1 VNRVSSIERGTPMKI
16 AIVHDYLNQSGG
28 AERVLECFM
37 DLFPQAPIYTM
48 VSDLSNMPKRFEHT
62 DIRHSFIQSIPF
74 SKNHYKKMLSLFPI
88 AVEQFDLREYDI
100 ILSSSSAF
108 AKGVITNPNQ
118 LHICYCYTPMRYVW
132 DLYHQY
138 IEEDVKNPI
147 FRKVLPYV
155 LHKIRMW
162 DCITA
167 QRVDQFISISNSISN
182 RIAKYY
188 GRESTVI
195 YPPVSYDKFKQSD
208 KIEDFFLIVSRM
220 IPYKRID
227 IAIDA
232 FNKLQKPLVII
243 GDGYDRKRLE
253 SLAGPTITFL
263 GRQPDEVIV
272 DYYSRC
278 KGFLLAG
285 EEDFGIT
292 PLEAQSSGRPVIAYG
307 KGGALETVINNVTGV
322 FFEESTSED
331 IIKAVHKFESIS
343 FDSHAIREHANKFN
357 EARFKREI
365 MDYISIAIQQKEQ
378 SHV

>member
-1 VNRVSSIERGTPMKI
+1 MKI
-16 AIVHDYLNQSGG
+16 AIVHDYLNQYGG
-28 AERVLECFM
+28 AERVLECFL
-37 DLFPQAPIYTM
+37 DLFPDAPVYTM
-48 VSDLSNMPKRFEHT
+48 LTDLSKMPSRFSQV
-62 DIRHSFIQSIPF
+62 DIRNSFIHSIPF

-88 AVEQFDLREYDI
+88 AVEQFDLREYDV

-118 LHICYCYTPMRYVW
+118 IHICYCYTPMRYVW

-138 IEEDVKNPI
+138 IQEDVKNPV
-147 FRKVLPYV
+147 FRMSLPFV

-162 DCITA
+162 DQLTA
-167 QRVDQFISISNSISN
+167 RRVDHFIADSKSISN

-188 GRESTVI
+188 GRDSQVI
-195 YPPVSYDKFKQSD
+195 YPPVSYDKFQQSED
-208 KIEDFFLIVSRM
+208 NEDFFLIVSRM

-227 IAIDA
+227 IAIEA

-253 SLAGPTITFL
+253 SLAGSTVTFL

-272 DYYSRC
+272 EYYSKC
-278 KGFLLAG
+278 KGFILAG

-307 KGGALETVINNVTGV
+307 KGGALETVVENVTGL
-322 FFEESTSED
+322 FFDEPTADS
-331 IIKAVHKFESIS
+331 IIKAVQKFETIP
-343 FDSHAIREHANKFN
+343 FDPLTIREHANRFN
-357 EARFKREI
+357 ESRFKQEI
-365 MDYISIAIQQKEQ
+365 MDYITSAIKQKGAPHE
-378 SHV
+378 

>member
-1 VNRVSSIERGTPMKI
+1 MKI
-16 AIVHDYLNQSGG
+16 AIVHDYLNQYGG

-37 DLFPQAPIYTM
+37 DMFPDAPVYTM
-48 VSDLSNMPKRFEHT
+48 ISDLSKMPKRFKDA
-62 DIRHSFIQSIPF
+62 DIRTSFIQSIPF

-88 AVEQFDLREYDI
+88 AVEQFDLREYDV

-118 LHICYCYTPMRYVW
+118 VHICYCYTPMRYVW

-138 IEEDVKNPI
+138 IKEDVKNPV
-147 FRKVLPYV
+147 FRKVLPYI

-162 DCITA
+162 DLLTA
-167 QRVDQFISISNSISN
+167 QRVDHYIADSISISN

-188 GRESTVI
+188 GRKSQVI
-195 YPPVSYDKFKQSD
+195 YPPVGYEKFRTSD

-227 IAIDA
+227 IAIEA
-232 FNKLQKPLVII
+232 FNRLKKPLVII

-263 GRQPDEVIV
+263 GIQPDEVIV

-278 KGFLLAG
+278 KGFILAG

-307 KGGALETVINNVTGV
+307 KGGALETVVENVTGV
-322 FFEESTSED
+322 FFRESTY
-331 IIKAVHKFESIS
+331 ESIMEAVNK
-343 FDSHAIREHANKFN
+343 FDSIAFDTQVIREHADRFN
-357 EARFKREI
+357 ETRFKQEI
-365 MDYISIAIQQKEQ
+365 LDFIHTVSFKKEL
-378 SHV
+378 SNE

>member
-1 VNRVSSIERGTPMKI
+1 MKI
-16 AIVHDYLNQSGG
+16 AIVHDYLNQYGG

-37 DLFPQAPIYTM
+37 DMFPDAPIYTM
-48 VSDLSNMPKRFEHT
+48 VADLNRMPERFRKADIHT
-62 DIRHSFIQSIPF
+62 SFIQSLPF

-88 AVEQFDLREYDI
+88 AVEQFDLREYDV

-118 LHICYCYTPMRYVW
+118 LNICYCYTPMRYVW

-138 IEEDVKNPI
+138 IKEDVKNPI
-147 FRKVLPYV
+147 FRKVLPYI

-162 DCITA
+162 DQLTA
-167 QRVDQFISISNSISN
+167 QRVDHFIADSISISN

-188 GRESTVI
+188 GRTSEVI
-195 YPPVSYDKFKQSD
+195 YPPVSYDNFQTSD

-227 IAIDA
+227 IAIEA
-232 FNKLQKPLVII
+232 FNKLNKPLVII

-253 SLAGPTITFL
+253 SLAGPTIKFM
-263 GRQPDEVIV
+263 GIQPDDVIV

-278 KGFLLAG
+278 KGFILAG

-307 KGGALETVINNVTGV
+307 KGGALETVVENVTGV
-322 FFEESTSED
+322 FFRESTHEA
-331 IIKAVHKFESIS
+331 IIEAVKKFDTIN
-343 FDSHAIREHANKFN
+343 FDSQIIREHANRFN
-357 EARFKREI
+357 ETRFKQEMLDFI
-365 MDYISIAIQQKEQ
+365 NAAINKKEL
-378 SHV
+378 SHE